1 MNPFESANDFDK
13 IILVKEEIDIKIRR
27 IINLYELK
35 LTAEIK
41 KKY

>member
-13 IILVKEEIDIKIRR
+13 IIFVKEELDIKIRR